1 MIEGM
6 WKCMRLG
13 AYCCRRLSR
22 YLTTPVFRWLLVG
35 PSAILTI
42 AQVMCRYGWAGS
54 EETEGVKEKA
64 DRTMLGDE
72 IQGQA
77 VALS

>member
-1 MIEGM
+1 
-6 WKCMRLG
+6 
-13 AYCCRRLSR
+13 
-22 YLTTPVFRWLLVG
+22 
-35 PSAILTI
+35 
-42 AQVMCRYGWAGS
+42 MCRYGWAGS

-64 DRTMLGDE
+64 DRTVLGDE